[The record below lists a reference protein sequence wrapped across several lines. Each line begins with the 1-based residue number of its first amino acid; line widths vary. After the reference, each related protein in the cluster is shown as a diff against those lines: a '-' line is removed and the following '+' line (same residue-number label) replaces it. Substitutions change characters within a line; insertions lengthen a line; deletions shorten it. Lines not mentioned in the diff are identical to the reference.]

1 MADHRVPPIVA
12 SGEPTSALSP
22 AYANAN
28 FPLDPDGRTY
38 HVHTKAG
45 QIAPRVVTVGD
56 MLRARTLA
64 THLDGPPAF
73 EHTSKRGFHAI
84 TGTFRGVPVSIVAI
98 GMGIGNMDMFVREV
112 RATTSGP
119 LRIVRFGSC
128 GAVGQGHCGQ
138 IAVAAHGAVML
149 TRHYDAFLPA
159 ATRTSPDPSA
169 STPASASASTPA
181 SASVSTAH
189 VVTDKADA
197 AATTAGSR
205 VLCGGRY
212 HVSQV
217 CPADG
222 PLSDH
227 LAAHLA
233 AHLGGAQHVIC
244 GLNATADTFYASQGR
259 ADPHFD
265 DGNASLIAELRALE
279 PAIETLEMENFMLF
293 HLAACSAAADPASQ
307 IRAAACAMIFADRV
321 NNAFIES
328 AQVAILEK
336 VGGLAVLEALC
347 LHD

>member
-1 MADHRVPPIVA
+1 
-12 SGEPTSALSP
+12 
-22 AYANAN
+22 
-28 FPLDPDGRTY
+28 
-38 HVHTKAG
+38 
-45 QIAPRVVTVGD
+45 APRVVPVGD

-212 HVSQV
+212 H
-217 CPADG
+217 
-222 PLSDH
+222 
-227 LAAHLA
+227 
-233 AHLGGAQHVIC
+233 HVIC